1 VTANLTIPTLGNPRP
16 QRAPEWARA
25 GRGGCQVSYHNSV
38 TVLRTLR
45 CYHRT
50 GRVLEQSRRRS
61 PFRAKAVPNVK
72 GVDGM
77 SDIVAE
83 FREQRPFFVVEGV
96 ETIGIDDKFAVQR
109 PLVL

>member
-1 VTANLTIPTLGNPRP
+1 
-16 QRAPEWARA
+16 
-25 GRGGCQVSYHNSV
+25 
-38 TVLRTLR
+38 
-45 CYHRT
+45 
-50 GRVLEQSRRRS
+50 
-61 PFRAKAVPNVK
+61 
-72 GVDGM
+72 M